1 MLNADALNQLRQ
13 LKSDI
18 EENKVVFPG
27 TVKATNGRF
36 GFVAL
41 DEGRDL
47 FLPPEEMQKVLP
59 GDRVNVTELEVEK
72 GKTQGLIDELIE
84 SRLTTFVGRYLVKGK
99 GHFVVPETPG
109 INRWIFIPPKERMN
123 AEPDDY
129 LYCCMHKHPI
139 KDGKGQAKVLRV
151 IGKAGEPG
159 IERALTLATFDLA
172 DAWPTAVTE
181 QAESL
186 NEAAIEALETDRED
200 RTDRAYVTIDSPA
213 TQDMDDALL
222 AEPNVTGWALSI
234 AIADPSAVIGPE
246 SAAEFEA
253 FKRATAIYFPGEP
266 LPMLPDAISTR
277 LCSLMPDVKRLALV
291 CDLQVNNDG
300 SLGDYSFHRAVIRS
314 HGKLSYD
321 LVSNLIEGREDE
333 DIKALPD
340 SVCNSLDQLHQA
352 ATALRK
358 WRSEHALLSG
368 DRPEFRLRLDENR
381 RIRAIE
387 PTIQNEAHRLVE
399 ECMVAANRCA
409 ADFLTKQPSGLFIQ
423 HPGLR
428 DDRADNV
435 RALIEGYAP
444 HLADIDATKPEGFK
458 ALMKQTADLE
468 ADVPVKAILS
478 RQLARAE
485 LAFAAGPHQGMGLN
499 AYTTF
504 TSPLRKYSDLYVHR
518 VIKAALW
525 DTPMKTLSSE
535 QLLALQ
541 ATQLKARQAANNL
554 ETWLK
559 SDFAKT
565 LSDEPMDG
573 VISRTIPA
581 GFFVRL
587 EANGLEGFVSCKDLN
602 GKYSFDPVTLR
613 LIHNKN
619 GRIFQLEQAV
629 KVSFAGVE
637 EERRQINFKLVEA
650 DEKPT
655 ASGTEGTNDEAQDNA
670 LESGDSKS

>member
-1 MLNADALNQLRQ
+1 MLNADALSQLRQ

-18 EENKVVFPG
+18 EENKVVYPG

-41 DEGRDL
+41 DEGRDV

-59 GDRVNVTELEVEK
+59 GDRVNVTEQEVEK
-72 GKTQGLIDELIE
+72 GKTQGVVEELLE

-129 LYCCMHKHPI
+129 IYCKIHKHPI
-139 KDGKGQAKVLRV
+139 KDGKGQARILRV

-159 IERALTLATFDLA
+159 IERSLTLATFDLT
-172 DAWPTAVTE
+172 DAWPEKV
-181 QAESL
+181 QAQADSL
-186 NEAAIEALETDRED
+186 NEEAIEAREADRQD
-200 RTDRAYVTIDSPA
+200 RTTQPYVTIDSPG

-222 AEPNVTGWALSI
+222 AEPNATGWTLSI
-234 AIADPSAVIGPE
+234 AIADPTSLIEPGSP
-246 SAAEFEA
+246 AEQEA

-266 LPMLPDAISTR
+266 LPMLPDSLSTR
-277 LCSLMPDVKRLALV
+277 LCSLMPEVKRLALV

-300 SLGDYSFHRAVIRS
+300 SLGDYSFHQAVIRS
-314 HGKLSYD
+314 QRKLSYD

-340 SVCNSLDQLHQA
+340 AVANSLDQLHQV

-368 DRPEFRLRLDENR
+368 DRPEFRLRLDENK
-381 RIRAIE
+381 RIRQIE
-387 PTIQNEAHRLVE
+387 PSVQNEAHRLVE

-409 ADFLTKQPSGLFIQ
+409 ADFLTRQASGLFIQ

-428 DDRADNV
+428 DDRIDNI
-435 RALIEGYAP
+435 RALLESHAP
-444 HLADIDATKPEGFK
+444 HLSDVDANSADGFRQ
-458 ALMKQTADLE
+458 LMKHTEQLE
-468 ADVPVKAILS
+468 AEVPVKAIIS

-485 LAFAAGPHQGMGLN
+485 LGFKAGPHQGMGLD

-504 TSPLRKYSDLYVHR
+504 TSPLRKFSDFYVHR
-518 VIKAALW
+518 LIKSALW
-525 DTPMKTLSSE
+525 DTPMTALTE
-535 QLLALQ
+535 DQLESLQ
-541 ATQLKARQAANNL
+541 QAQIRARQAANSL
-554 ETWLK
+554 EAWLK
-559 SDFAKT
+559 SDFART
-565 LSDEPMDG
+565 LGDETLNG
-573 VISRTIPA
+573 IISRTVPA

-587 EANGLEGFVSCKDLN
+587 DANGLEGFVSCKDLD
-602 GKYSFDPVTLR
+602 GKYGFDPVTLR

-619 GRIFQLEQAV
+619 GRIFQIEQSV
-629 KVSFAGVE
+629 KVRFAGVD
-637 EERRQINFKLVEA
+637 EERRQINFELVEA
-650 DEKPT
+650 EEIQATGKP
-655 ASGTEGTNDEAQDNA
+655 ASTG
-670 LESGDSKS
+670 

>member
-1 MLNADALNQLRQ
+1 MLNADALSQLRQ

-18 EENKVVFPG
+18 KDNKVVFPG

-41 DEGRDL
+41 DEGRDV

-59 GDRVNVTELEVEK
+59 GDRVNVTEQEVEK
-72 GKTQGLIDELIE
+72 GKTQGVVDELLE
-84 SRLTTFVGRYLVKGK
+84 TRLNTFVGRYLVKGK

-123 AEPDDY
+123 AQQDDY
-129 LYCCMHKHPI
+129 LYCQIHKHPI

-159 IERALTLATFDLA
+159 IERSFTLATFDLA
-172 DAWPTAVTE
+172 DTWPDAVRT
-181 QAESL
+181 QADSLSESD
-186 NEAAIEALETDRED
+186 IESRETGRED
-200 RTDRAYVTIDSPA
+200 RTDRPYVTIDSPG

-222 AEPNVTGWALSI
+222 AEPNATGWTLSI
-234 AIADPSAVIGPE
+234 AIADPTAVIDTDSP
-246 SAAEFEA
+246 AEQEA
-253 FKRATAIYFPGEP
+253 FNRATAIYFPGEP
-266 LPMLPDAISTR
+266 LPMLPDSISTR

-300 SLGDYSFHRAVIRS
+300 SLGDYSFHQAVIQS
-314 HGKLSYD
+314 KGKLSYE
-321 LVSNLIEGREDE
+321 LVSNLIEGREDDE
-333 DIKALPD
+333 IKALPD
-340 SVCNSLDQLHQA
+340 AVANSLDQLHQA

-368 DRPEFRLRLDENR
+368 DRPEFRLRLDENK
-381 RIRAIE
+381 RIRLIE
-387 PTIQNEAHRLVE
+387 PSVQNEAHRLVE

-409 ADFLTKQPSGLFIQ
+409 ADFLSNHTAGLFIQ

-428 DDRADNV
+428 DDRADNI
-435 RALIEGYAP
+435 RSLIDSHAP
-444 HLADIDATKPEGFK
+444 HLSGVDAHEAEGFRK
-458 ALMKQTADLE
+458 LMKETDSLE
-468 ADVPVKAILS
+468 AEVPVKAILS

-485 LAFAAGPHQGMGLN
+485 LSFKPAPHQGMGLD

-504 TSPLRKYSDLYVHR
+504 TSPLRKFSDFYVHR
-518 VIKAALW
+518 LIKSALW
-525 DTPMKTLSSE
+525 DTPMKALTE
-535 QLLALQ
+535 DQLEALQ
-541 ATQLKARQAANNL
+541 AAQIRARQAANSL
-554 ETWLK
+554 EAWLK

-565 LSDEPMDG
+565 LGEEPMSG
-573 VISRTIPA
+573 VISRTVPA

-587 EANGLEGFVSCKDLN
+587 DANGLEGFVSCKDLD

-619 GRIFQLEQAV
+619 GRIFQLEQPV
-629 KVSFAGVE
+629 TVSFAGVD
-637 EERRQINFKLVEA
+637 EERRQINFRLVEA
-650 DEKPT
+650 QEIP
-655 ASGTEGTNDEAQDNA
+655 SGTGSDD
-670 LESGDSKS
+670 G

>member
-1 MLNADALNQLRQ
+1 MLNADALSQLRQ

-18 EENKVVFPG
+18 KDNKVVFPG

-41 DEGRDL
+41 DEGRDV

-59 GDRVNVTELEVEK
+59 GDRVNVTEQEVEK
-72 GKTQGLIDELIE
+72 GKTQGVVDELLE
-84 SRLTTFVGRYLVKGK
+84 TRLNTFVGRYLVKGK

-123 AEPDDY
+123 AQQDDY
-129 LYCCMHKHPI
+129 LYCQIHKHPI

-159 IERALTLATFDLA
+159 IERSFTLATFDLA
-172 DAWPTAVTE
+172 DTWPDAVRT
-181 QAESL
+181 QADSLSESDIESR
-186 NEAAIEALETDRED
+186 EAGRED
-200 RTDRAYVTIDSPA
+200 RTDRPYVTIDSPG

-222 AEPNVTGWALSI
+222 AEPNATGWTLSI
-234 AIADPSAVIGPE
+234 AIADPTAVIDTDSP
-246 SAAEFEA
+246 AEQEA
-253 FKRATAIYFPGEP
+253 FNRATAIYFPGEP
-266 LPMLPDAISTR
+266 LPMLPDSISTR

-300 SLGDYSFHRAVIRS
+300 SLGDYSFHQAVIQS
-314 HGKLSYD
+314 KGKLSYE
-321 LVSNLIEGREDE
+321 LVSNLIEGREDD

-340 SVCNSLDQLHQA
+340 AVANSLDQLHQA

-368 DRPEFRLRLDENR
+368 DRPEFRLRLDENK
-381 RIRAIE
+381 RIRLIE
-387 PTIQNEAHRLVE
+387 PSVQNEAHRLVE

-409 ADFLTKQPSGLFIQ
+409 ADFLSNHTAGLFIQ

-428 DDRADNV
+428 DDRADNI
-435 RALIEGYAP
+435 RSLIDSHAP
-444 HLADIDATKPEGFK
+444 HLSGVDAHEAEGFRK
-458 ALMKQTADLE
+458 LMKETDSLE
-468 ADVPVKAILS
+468 AEVPVKAILS

-485 LAFAAGPHQGMGLN
+485 LSFKPAPHQGMGLD

-504 TSPLRKYSDLYVHR
+504 TSPLRKFSDFYVHR
-518 VIKAALW
+518 LIKSALW
-525 DTPMKTLSSE
+525 DTPMKALTE
-535 QLLALQ
+535 DQLEALQ
-541 ATQLKARQAANNL
+541 AAQIRARQAANSL
-554 ETWLK
+554 EAWLK

-565 LSDEPMDG
+565 LGEEPMSG
-573 VISRTIPA
+573 VISRTVPA

-587 EANGLEGFVSCKDLN
+587 DANGLEGFVSCKDLD

-619 GRIFQLEQAV
+619 GRIFQLEQPV
-629 KVSFAGVE
+629 TVSFAGVD
-637 EERRQINFKLVEA
+637 EERRQINFKLVKAQEI
-650 DEKPT
+650 P
-655 ASGTEGTNDEAQDNA
+655 SGTGSDD
-670 LESGDSKS
+670 G

>member
-1 MLNADALNQLRQ
+1 MLNADALSQLRQ

-18 EENKVVFPG
+18 KDNKVVFPG

-41 DEGRDL
+41 DEGRDV

-59 GDRVNVTELEVEK
+59 GDRVNVTEQEVEK
-72 GKTQGLIDELIE
+72 GKTQGVVDELLE
-84 SRLTTFVGRYLVKGK
+84 TRLNTFVGRYLIKGK

-123 AEPDDY
+123 AQQDDY
-129 LYCCMHKHPI
+129 IYCQIHRHPI
-139 KDGKGQAKVLRV
+139 KDGKGQARVLRV

-159 IERALTLATFDLA
+159 IERSFTLATFDLA
-172 DAWPTAVTE
+172 DTWPDAVRA
-181 QAESL
+181 QADSLSDSDIESR
-186 NEAAIEALETDRED
+186 EAGRED
-200 RTDRAYVTIDSPA
+200 RTDRPYVTIDSPG

-222 AEPNVTGWALSI
+222 AEPNATGWTLSI
-234 AIADPSAVIGPE
+234 AIADPTAVIETDSP
-246 SAAEFEA
+246 AEQEA
-253 FKRATAIYFPGEP
+253 FNRATAIYFPGEP
-266 LPMLPDAISTR
+266 LPMLPDSISTR
-277 LCSLMPDVKRLALV
+277 LCSLMPDMKRLALV

-300 SLGDYSFHRAVIRS
+300 SLGDYSFHQAVIRS
-314 HGKLSYD
+314 KGKLSYE

-333 DIKALPD
+333 EIKALPD
-340 SVCNSLDQLHQA
+340 AVANSLDQLHQA

-368 DRPEFRLRLDENR
+368 DRPEFRLRLDENK
-381 RIRAIE
+381 RIRLIE
-387 PTIQNEAHRLVE
+387 PSIQNEAHRLVE

-409 ADFLTKQPSGLFIQ
+409 ADFLTNQTAGLFIQ

-428 DDRADNV
+428 DDRAENI
-435 RALIEGYAP
+435 RALLDSHAP
-444 HLADIDATKPEGFK
+444 HLAGVDAHQAEGFRR
-458 ALMKQTADLE
+458 LMKETDSLDAE
-468 ADVPVKAILS
+468 VPVKAILS

-485 LAFAAGPHQGMGLN
+485 LSFKPAPHQGMGLD

-504 TSPLRKYSDLYVHR
+504 TSPLRKFSDFYVHR
-518 VIKAALW
+518 LIKSALW
-525 DTPMKTLSSE
+525 DTPMKPLTE
-535 QLLALQ
+535 DQLEALQ
-541 ATQLKARQAANNL
+541 AAQIRARQAANSL
-554 ETWLK
+554 EAWLK

-565 LSDEPMDG
+565 LSEEPMTG
-573 VISRTIPA
+573 VISRTVPA

-587 EANGLEGFVSCKDLN
+587 DANGLEGFVSCKDLD

-619 GRIFQLEQAV
+619 GRIFQLEQPV
-629 KVSFAGVE
+629 TVSFAGVD

-650 DEKPT
+650 QEIGPGAGSDD
-655 ASGTEGTNDEAQDNA
+655 G
-670 LESGDSKS
+670 

>member
-18 EENKVVFPG
+18 EESKVVSPG

-41 DEGRDL
+41 DEGRDV

-59 GDRVNVTELEVEK
+59 GDRVNVIEQEVDK
-72 GKTQGLIDELIE
+72 GKTQGVVDELIE
-84 SRLTTFVGRYLVKGK
+84 SRLSTFVGRYLVKGK

-123 AEPDDY
+123 AQPDDY
-129 LYCCMHKHPI
+129 LYCCIHKHPI
-139 KDGKGQAKVLRV
+139 HDGKGQAKVLRV
-151 IGKAGEPG
+151 IGKAGDAG

-172 DAWPTAVTE
+172 DAWPASVVQ
-181 QAESL
+181 QAENL
-186 NEAAIEALETDRED
+186 DEAAIEALAAGRED

-222 AEPNVTGWALSI
+222 AEPNATGWALSI

-246 SAAEFEA
+246 SAAEQEA
-253 FKRATAIYFPGEP
+253 FNRATAIYFPGDP
-266 LPMLPDAISTR
+266 LPMLPDTISTR
-277 LCSLMPDVKRLALV
+277 LCSLMPEVKRLVLV

-300 SLGDYSFHRAVIRS
+300 TLGDYSFHQAVISSRA
-314 HGKLSYD
+314 KLSYD
-321 LVSNLIEGREDE
+321 LVSNLIEGRGDE

-340 SVCNSLDQLHQA
+340 AVANSLDQLHQA

-358 WRSEHALLSG
+358 WRNEHALLSG

-381 RIRAIE
+381 RIRSIE
-387 PTIQNEAHRLVE
+387 PSVQNEAHRLVE

-409 ADFLTKQPSGLFIQ
+409 ADFLAKQPSGLFIQ

-428 DDRADNV
+428 DDRADNI

-458 ALMKQTADLE
+458 ALMKQTTDLDAE
-468 ADVPVKAILS
+468 LPVKAVLS

-485 LAFAAGPHQGMGLN
+485 LAFTAAPHQGMGLN

-525 DTPMKTLSSE
+525 DTPMKALSSD
-535 QLLALQ
+535 QLSALQ
-541 ATQLKARQAANNL
+541 STQFKARQAANSL

-565 LSDEPMDG
+565 LGEEPMDG

-613 LIHNKN
+613 LVHNKN
-619 GRIFQLEQAV
+619 GRIFQLNQAV
-629 KVSFAGVE
+629 KVSFSGVE

-650 DEKPT
+650 EEIPVT
-655 ASGTEGTNDEAQDNA
+655 AGS
-670 LESGDSKS
+670 